1 MWSVTI
7 ESEVRWFGLGTAAGK
22 YAGRLHKASGA
33 AQPKNCAACFV
44 PRMHE
49 LFKSTDFN
57 NLNINCTTSDVKYTL
72 NVNSHVTVRR
82 RSFKVSVSTMPR
94 RSMVG
99 GGDLSSCNSSSG
111 PTWLTD
117 SCIGSAPARCHGIEA
132 IERHEL
138 PHSYPSWVHPLLDEL
153 QQASPRCRSIS
164 QKERCP
170 KSHLLSYRPC
180 DMPLS
185 SRPGKACGE
194 IFRLRDDNMLTYN
207 FV

>member
-1 MWSVTI
+1 MSD
-7 ESEVRWFGLGTAAGK
+7 FGDIPRYIGQKAGCKRSLGHA
-22 YAGRLHKASGA
+22 
-33 AQPKNCAACFV
+33 
-44 PRMHE
+44 
-49 LFKSTDFN
+49 
-57 NLNINCTTSDVKYTL
+57 
-72 NVNSHVTVRR
+72 R
-82 RSFKVSVSTMPR
+82 RSNLVKATEVVIPSPLPADEGKCLHDAETKH
-94 RSMVG
+94 G
-99 GGDLSSCNSSSG
+99 GSDASSCNSSSG